1 MKQQSRTATQ
11 QSTRG
16 APGKGRGLCADH
28 VSFLTLPCR
37 CRAAVHF
44 EKGDYEAAIK
54 DCDTAVEK
62 GRELRADYALI
73 ARALARKGTALV
85 KLGRLEEAVGV
96 FNKSLT
102 EHRTADTLKKL
113 NEAEKTLKV
122 GFIVWVV
129 TIAVLGRSGVC
140 PAAAGFHCLFSFLS
154 VVEAPSNM

>member
-1 MKQQSRTATQ
+1 VFS
-11 QSTRG
+11 S
-16 APGKGRGLCADH
+16 
-28 VSFLTLPCR
+28 
-37 CRAAVHF
+37 RAAVHF

-54 DCDTAVEK
+54 DCDTAVDK

-96 FNKSLT
+96 YNKSLT

-122 GFIVWVV
+122 G
-129 TIAVLGRSGVC
+129 
-140 PAAAGFHCLFSFLS
+140 
-154 VVEAPSNM
+154 